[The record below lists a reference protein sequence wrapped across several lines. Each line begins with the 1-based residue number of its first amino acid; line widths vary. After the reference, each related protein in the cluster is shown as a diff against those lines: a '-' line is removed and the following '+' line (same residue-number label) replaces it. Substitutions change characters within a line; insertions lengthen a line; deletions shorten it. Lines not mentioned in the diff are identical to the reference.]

1 MGLKDFVNWFS
12 EQIELMIIDHR
23 KDKDL
28 LHKLLLFKSIYWSKS
43 TGTDIYIYICQRYG
57 FFDFN
62 KCVDENNNKLYR
74 QRLIK

>member
-43 TGTDIYIYICQRYG
+43 TGT
-57 FFDFN
+57 N
-62 KCVDENNNKLYR
+62 KNKL
-74 QRLIK
+74 